1 MGTVSSNTEIKT
13 NQTLYKMIKTAVLI
27 GCIIAVSART
37 IFIEKEK
44 VVEEAPVE
52 QNYAYEYAVKSDAT
66 LDQKSHVESRKDNVT
81 RGEYM
86 VVQPDGMMRITKYEA
101 HPDTGYQA
109 EVTYKRVMDPFPEV
123 VREIQLVQAVEDAL

>member
-1 MGTVSSNTEIKT
+1 
-13 NQTLYKMIKTAVLI
+13 MIKAAVLI

-101 HPDTGYQA
+101 HPDTGYNA